1 MFCTNAEP
9 VEKEG
14 KLQVSIL
21 NSMAGESWACTGW
34 FWTIFEAFGRFWM
47 LIDAFGQFQT
57 SLEAFRR
64 FWKLLETVGDWQLL
78 Q

>member
-47 LIDAFGQFQT
+47 LIDAFGQF
-57 SLEAFRR
+57 
-64 FWKLLETVGDWQLL
+64 
-78 Q
+78 